1 MDSTAMHR
9 RRWII
14 LSVLI
19 ISLTAIV
26 LDNTVL
32 NIALKTIAEP
42 RSGLGASQSQLEW
55 AINSYTLVFAGL
67 LFTFGVVGDRIGRR
81 RMLIIG
87 MALFGLSSLV
97 SSYAQTPDQLIWA
110 RAAMGLG
117 GAAVMPQTLS
127 IITNVFDPKERA
139 RAIGIWASAVGV
151 AIAVGPIAGG
161 LLLDHFWW
169 GSVFLINVP
178 LTAVGIAAIVALV
191 PESRSPSPGR
201 VDYLGVLLS
210 IAGLVLVVYGIIQ
223 GGDTG
228 SWLRG
233 DVLGPVAGGVAALA
247 VFGWHEA
254 RTDHPSLD
262 VRLFRDPRLSSAAAA
277 ISLVFFAM
285 GGVYFFISFYTQNVR
300 GYSPLHA
307 GLLTIP
313 LAVGQLLFATRSAR
327 LVRRF
332 GAKVVCTTGLV
343 VMSCALAG
351 YHFLGTS
358 TPAWVLLLTF
368 LIQGCGMGLV
378 MPAATE
384 GVMSVVPRERGG
396 AGSAITNTSRQV
408 AVALGVAVLGSVLAQ
423 AYRTRLQPYL
433 SVLPASARHNATV
446 SIAQTQVF
454 AAHLGRAG
462 DRLLT
467 AASSSFVA
475 AMHVTALISVL
486 IAVVGAVTVAIWMPG
501 RVTAES
507 AAAGTGTA
515 AEHAPAAERAPAAGA
530 PMPLLPREHSMPSR
544 QRTRSAPVQAAEP
557 AASAPS
563 EPRRPGRPRSEQADQ
578 AILSAALDLFA
589 ECGPDALCIEQV
601 AAKAGVGKATIYR
614 RWPGKE
620 DMLVDALGGLGTHL
634 PAPQGRSVRADLIA
648 LLDAICRE
656 AADPRRARL
665 FALLQGEG
673 VRYPRLMAK
682 YLETVVQPR
691 RDVVRAV
698 LRRGVATG
706 ELRENTDIDAA
717 TFLLNGAVLASMYG
731 QGHTD
736 TKYAK
741 RVVEELLRGLAAR

>member
-1 MDSTAMHR
+1 MDSTALHR
-9 RRWII
+9 RRWLI

-81 RMLIIG
+81 RTLIIG

-127 IITNVFDPKERA
+127 IITNVFDPKERG

-151 AIAVGPIAGG
+151 AIAIGPIAGG

-178 LTAVGIAAIVALV
+178 LTAIGIVAIVVLV
-191 PESRSPSPGR
+191 PESKSPSPGQ
-201 VDYLGVLLS
+201 VDSPGVLLS

-233 DVLGPVAGGVAALA
+233 DVLRPIAGGLAVLA

-254 RTDHPSLD
+254 RTEHPSLD

-277 ISLVFFAM
+277 IALVFFAM
-285 GGVYFFISFYTQNVR
+285 GGVYFFISFYTQDVL

-332 GAKVVCTTGLV
+332 GAKAVCTTGLV
-343 VMSCALAG
+343 VMAGALTG
-351 YHFLGTS
+351 YRLLGTG

-368 LIQGCGMGLV
+368 LVQGCGMGLV

-423 AYRTRLQPYL
+423 AYRTRLRPYL
-433 SVLPASARHNATV
+433 TVLPAGARHSATA
-446 SIAQTQVF
+446 SIAQTQVA
-454 AAHLGRAG
+454 AAHLGPAG
-462 DRLLT
+462 ARLLA

-486 IAVVGAVTVAIWMPG
+486 IAMLGAVTVWVWMPG
-501 RVTAES
+501 RVQS
-507 AAAGTGTA
+507 
-515 AEHAPAAERAPAAGA
+515 PAAG
-530 PMPLLPREHSMPSR
+530 
-544 QRTRSAPVQAAEP
+544 EP
-557 AASAPS
+557 AAPV
-563 EPRRPGRPRSEQADQ
+563 GRDVITTTGA
-578 AILSAALDLFA
+578 
-589 ECGPDALCIEQV
+589 
-601 AAKAGVGKATIYR
+601 
-614 RWPGKE
+614 
-620 DMLVDALGGLGTHL
+620 VDA
-634 PAPQGRSVRADLIA
+634 
-648 LLDAICRE
+648 
-656 AADPRRARL
+656 
-665 FALLQGEG
+665 
-673 VRYPRLMAK
+673 
-682 YLETVVQPR
+682 
-691 RDVVRAV
+691 
-698 LRRGVATG
+698 
-706 ELRENTDIDAA
+706 
-717 TFLLNGAVLASMYG
+717 
-731 QGHTD
+731 
-736 TKYAK
+736 
-741 RVVEELLRGLAAR
+741 